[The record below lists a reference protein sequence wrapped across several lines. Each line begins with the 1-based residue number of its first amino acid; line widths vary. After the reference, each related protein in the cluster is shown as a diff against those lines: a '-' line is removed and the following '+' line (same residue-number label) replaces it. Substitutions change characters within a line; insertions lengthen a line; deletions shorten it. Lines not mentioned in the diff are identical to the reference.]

1 MLLIECPWCGPRPE
15 QEFTCAG
22 EAHPPRPH
30 DPSAFSDRQWS
41 DYVVMRANLRGL
53 HEERW
58 WHVRGCGSW
67 LSVTRDTLTHDI
79 RTVSLIGKASS
90 S

>member
-22 EAHPPRPH
+22 EAHPARPR
-30 DPSAFSDRQWS
+30 DPAALSDTHWS
-41 DYVVMRANLRGL
+41 GYVVMRANRRGV

-79 RTVSLIGKASS
+79 VAVALIGKASS
-90 S
+90 